1 MLDERVMA
9 YPCPVVDQVV
19 GISEIAQLLG
29 VTPQRA
35 GQIARDHA
43 DFPAPVAALAAGRVW
58 DAEGV
63 KAWIAAHPDRRGG
76 RPRKKQ
82 QP

>member
-1 MLDERVMA
+1 MLDERDIRYLRAVA
-9 YPCPVVDQVV
+9 DSVV
-19 GISEIAQLLG
+19 GISEIARLLG

-35 GQIARDHA
+35 GQITRDHA
-43 DFPAPVAALAAGRVW
+43 DFPEPVAVLAAGRVW
-58 DAEGV
+58 EAEAV

-82 QP
+82 RS